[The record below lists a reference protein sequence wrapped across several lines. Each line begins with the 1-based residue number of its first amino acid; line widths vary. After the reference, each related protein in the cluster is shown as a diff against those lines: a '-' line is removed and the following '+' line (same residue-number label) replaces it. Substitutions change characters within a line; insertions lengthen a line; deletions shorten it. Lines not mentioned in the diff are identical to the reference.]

1 MKKLKKAV
9 LAVLSTVLVVG
20 NINAVFADGDISV
33 RMNGIVSND
42 VSYINF
48 TDTKPI
54 QIDNRTLTPARA
66 MAEAAGMEVEWDQPT
81 QTALLT
87 LKADANSDRP
97 IERFASEAINKIDGL
112 GLDMTPTSITAALIL
127 NDSNAVIRYNFTDSD
142 GDNVPFGKDYEMV
155 SQAVFIEDGTLMIP
169 IRDSMEMFGLDIEW
183 YQDELCA
190 EVNIPEEID
199 IPEGLAIIP
208 NHGNGKYSADNLAD
222 NSIPSI
228 DIEDVPVD
236 NDQQLGTYLGKF
248 KITHYCPCSICNGGW
263 GAYTAWAG
271 ELIPGQTIAVNPK
284 IIPKLSWVY
293 VDGYGY
299 RHAEDTGSGI
309 GEYHIDMAVPTHS
322 MAVALGVVYKDVY
335 LVE

>member
-9 LAVLSTVLVVG
+9 LAVLSAVLVVG

-112 GLDMTPTSITAALIL
+112 GLDMTPTSITAANIQHIALITFFILFLL
-127 NDSNAVIRYNFTDSD
+127 NINIFFINLFTNRSCIR
-142 GDNVPFGKDYEMV
+142 
-155 SQAVFIEDGTLMIP
+155 
-169 IRDSMEMFGLDIEW
+169 
-183 YQDELCA
+183 
-190 EVNIPEEID
+190 
-199 IPEGLAIIP
+199 
-208 NHGNGKYSADNLAD
+208 
-222 NSIPSI
+222 
-228 DIEDVPVD
+228 
-236 NDQQLGTYLGKF
+236 
-248 KITHYCPCSICNGGW
+248 
-263 GAYTAWAG
+263 
-271 ELIPGQTIAVNPK
+271 
-284 IIPKLSWVY
+284 
-293 VDGYGY
+293 
-299 RHAEDTGSGI
+299 
-309 GEYHIDMAVPTHS
+309 HIDYFRNNFIGRINRTRYDKSNLIFVNSVLKQISFSHNLMLHFPS
-322 MAVALGVVYKDVY
+322 R
-335 LVE
+335 E

>member
-112 GLDMTPTSITAALIL
+112 GLDMTPTSFFTFYRLV
-127 NDSNAVIRYNFTDSD
+127 AVKKAT
-142 GDNVPFGKDYEMV
+142 
-155 SQAVFIEDGTLMIP
+155 
-169 IRDSMEMFGLDIEW
+169 
-183 YQDELCA
+183 
-190 EVNIPEEID
+190 VN
-199 IPEGLAIIP
+199 
-208 NHGNGKYSADNLAD
+208 NLAVCYLCGIVANHIFRYQAFVECTLHTTSVPIGRGNIKTFAAPVRHIGNTD
-222 NSIPSI
+222 CTQSHLQVLAQSPS
-228 DIEDVPVD
+228 
-236 NDQQLGTYLGKF
+236 
-248 KITHYCPCSICNGGW
+248 
-263 GAYTAWAG
+263 
-271 ELIPGQTIAVNPK
+271 
-284 IIPKLSWVY
+284 
-293 VDGYGY
+293 
-299 RHAEDTGSGI
+299 GS
-309 GEYHIDMAVPTHS
+309 
-322 MAVALGVVYKDVY
+322 
-335 LVE
+335 

>member
-9 LAVLSTVLVVG
+9 LAVLSAVLVVG

-112 GLDMTPTSITAALIL
+112 GLDMTPTSITAALRL

-155 SQAVFIEDGTLMIP
+155 SQAVFHRG
-169 IRDSMEMFGLDIEW
+169 R
-183 YQDELCA
+183 Y
-190 EVNIPEEID
+190 
-199 IPEGLAIIP
+199 
-208 NHGNGKYSADNLAD
+208 
-222 NSIPSI
+222 
-228 DIEDVPVD
+228 
-236 NDQQLGTYLGKF
+236 TY
-248 KITHYCPCSICNGGW
+248 
-263 GAYTAWAG
+263 
-271 ELIPGQTIAVNPK
+271 
-284 IIPKLSWVY
+284 
-293 VDGYGY
+293 
-299 RHAEDTGSGI
+299 DT
-309 GEYHIDMAVPTHS
+309 DT
-322 MAVALGVVYKDVY
+322 
-335 LVE
+335 